1 MQCSWKLGGRWRKDL
16 SFIIRLVTHWMY
28 GVFPVSCSANVPQ
41 WLPSALCTEITR
53 HSGAAEPATA
63 SCPSLNPPAPAH
75 RAASGS
81 GPSCLCKCC
90 FFGLELS
97 PHCSCIISSFR
108 CQPGPVS
115 QGRPPRCPGPAQHPV
130 RICLPFL
137 QGTSFTLQLYT
148 FSNGSVE

>member
-53 HSGAAEPATA
+53 HSCCRTCYCLLPQPQSPGTRTPG
-63 SCPSLNPPAPAH
+63 SLRVWPLLP
-75 RAASGS
+75 
-81 GPSCLCKCC
+81 LQVLLLW
-90 FFGLELS
+90 LELS